1 MKAVVALLAVLISG
15 AIAQRYTSF
24 DLLATDSFA
33 AVQDTSITVTNF
45 GTTAYRI
52 NGVNNGPLTLF
63 RGQTVI
69 FNVATPG
76 HPFYIKLLPTT
87 GTGNRYDSGVTGQG
101 VTSGQLTFVIPND
114 APSELFYHCSFHS
127 SMGGTLTIETPVGV
141 SDPVDPRQLWL
152 KPATPNPARDG
163 TLFQF
168 GLPRAT
174 QVGFEVFDERGRRV
188 RDLSR
193 GTMQAGEHVVRWDGR
208 DGAGHRVASGPYF
221 YRIEADGRRLSGR
234 VVITR

>member
-1 MKAVVALLAVLISG
+1 MKTVVTLLAVLVAAS
-15 AIAQRYTSF
+15 IAERYTSF

-33 AVQDTSITVTNF
+33 AAQDTSITVTNQ

-52 NGVNNGPLTLF
+52 NGVNNAPLTLF

-76 HPFYIKLLPTT
+76 HPFYIKVLPTT
-87 GTGNRYDSGVTGQG
+87 GTGNRYDNGVTGQG

-127 SMGGTLTIETPVGV
+127 GMGGTLTIETPVDV
-141 SDPVDPRQLWL
+141 PQPVDPRLFWL
-152 KPATPNPARDG
+152 KAAAPNPARDG
-163 TLFQF
+163 TLFLF

-174 QVGFEVFDERGRRV
+174 RVGFTVFDERGRRV
-188 RDLSR
+188 RDLSP
-193 GTMQAGEHVVRWDGR
+193 GSMQAGEHVVRWDGR
-208 DGAGHRVASGPYF
+208 DGAGHQVPSGPYF
-221 YRIEADGRRLSGR
+221 YRIEADGRRLGGR